1 MASTPLVSLSHY
13 RHFMLWDIF
22 CKVID
27 NHGDLGVC
35 WRLCADLA
43 GRGEQV
49 RLWVDQPEA
58 LQWMAPHGHAGVEVR
73 RWTSPLQI
81 DAMPPGD
88 VMVEAF
94 GCELPSE
101 FLAWRATQGL
111 APVWVNLEYMSAES
125 YVERSHGLQ
134 SPVFAGPA
142 AGWRKWF
149 YYPGFTARTGG
160 LLRELDL
167 LARQARFDRAAWRW
181 SLMPKLEPL
190 AGVAGRRASPD
201 EEQWISL
208 FCYEPPALSALLAQL
223 RDSNLATR
231 LLVTPGRATR
241 AVREALH
248 ADSQSTP
255 RENSNLTISF
265 LPALS
270 QQEFDVLL
278 WVCDFN
284 FVRGEDSLVRALW
297 AGKPFAWHIYPQDD
311 QAHHAKL
318 DAMLDLLKAPATL
331 RRFHHVWNAT
341 ASPSDPLPPLELD
354 GAWQKIVTEA
364 RTHLLSQPDLT
375 TQLLQ
380 FVQEK
385 R

>member
-1 MASTPLVSLSHY
+1 
-13 RHFMLWDIF
+13 MLWDIF

-43 GRGEQV
+43 GRGEHV
-49 RLWVDQPEA
+49 RLWVDQPGA

-73 RWTSPLQI
+73 HWTSPLQI
-81 DAMPPGD
+81 ATMAPGD

-94 GCELPSE
+94 GCELPPE
-101 FLAWRATQGL
+101 FLAWRATQGP
-111 APVWVNLEYMSAES
+111 APVWINLEYMSAES

-149 YYPGFTARTGG
+149 YYPGFTLRTGG
-160 LLRELDL
+160 LLREPDL
-167 LARQARFDRAAWRW
+167 LARQALFDRAAWRRA
-181 SLMPKLEPL
+181 LLPVLEQRT
-190 AGVAGRRASPD
+190 GVAGRGASPAS
-201 EEQWISL
+201 ERWISL
-208 FCYEPPALSALLAQL
+208 FCYEPPALPALLNHL
-223 RDSNLATR
+223 RESNLATR
-231 LLVTPGRATR
+231 LLVTPGRATK
-241 AVREALH
+241 AVREALNH
-248 ADSQSTP
+248 GSQATP

-270 QQEFDVLL
+270 QHEFDALL
-278 WVCDFN
+278 WACDFN

-318 DAMLDLLKAPATL
+318 DAMLDLVKAPATL
-331 RRFHHVWNAT
+331 RRFHHVWNA
-341 ASPSDPLPPLELD
+341 ASSARDALPPLEFD
-354 GAWQKIVTEA
+354 GTWLKSVTEA

-375 TQLLQ
+375 ARLLQ
-380 FVQEK
+380 FAQEK